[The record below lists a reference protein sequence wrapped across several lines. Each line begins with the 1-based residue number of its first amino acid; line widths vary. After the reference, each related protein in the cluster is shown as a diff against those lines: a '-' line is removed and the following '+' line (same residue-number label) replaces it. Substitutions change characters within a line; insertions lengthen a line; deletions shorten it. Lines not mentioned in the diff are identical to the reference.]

1 VGVGQGALGENL
13 MTPSFWKGRRVL
25 LTGHTGFKGAWA
37 AAMLSG
43 WGADVTGAA
52 LPAETDPNLWLLIR
66 DRVSIR
72 EIEVDL
78 RDTAATAAIFSACR
92 PEIVFHM
99 AAQAQVRSSY
109 SDPVGTFAS
118 NVMGTVNLLD
128 ALRGVSGVKTVL
140 VTTSDKVYANPEDG
154 TLFNET
160 SALGGSDPYSAS
172 KAACEIVV
180 KSFAESFFIPAGV
193 PLATA
198 RGGNVIGGGDFSSDR
213 LVPDLY
219 RAALAGA
226 AVELRYPGAHRPW
239 QHVLDCLSGYFTYLE
254 HLSAQ
259 KTAGPATLNFGPSS
273 EEIFSVA
280 QVADAVGARLGNAH
294 PWEQAQGKFAPEKQA
309 LRLTAAL
316 AAKKLGWHPRL
327 DLATTIDWTA
337 DWYARFVRREDPLAL
352 VQAQIAAFSA
362 LG

>member
-1 VGVGQGALGENL
+1 L
-13 MTPSFWKGRRVL
+13 TPSFWKGRRVL

-43 WGADVTGAA
+43 WGAKVTGVSLA
-52 LPAETDPNLWLLIR
+52 PQTDPNLWLLIR
-66 DRVSIR
+66 DRVHIE

-78 RDTAATAAIFSACR
+78 RDTAATAAILRISQ
-92 PEIVFHM
+92 PEVVLHM

-109 SDPVGTFAS
+109 ADPVETFAS

-128 ALRGVSGVKTVL
+128 ALRGVPGVKAVL
-140 VTTSDKVYANPEDG
+140 VVTSDKVYANPEDG
-154 TLFNET
+154 TLFSET
-160 SALGGSDPYSAS
+160 NRLGGSDPYSAS
-172 KAACEIVV
+172 KAAAEIAV
-180 KSFAESFFIPAGV
+180 KAFSESFFIPAGV

-239 QHVLDCLSGYFTYLE
+239 QHVLDCLSGYFAYLE

-259 KTAGPATLNFGPSS
+259 KIADPAALNFGPSS
-273 EEIFSVA
+273 DEIFTVA
-280 QVADAVGARLGNAH
+280 QIAAAVGERLGNAH
-294 PWEQAQGKFAPEKQA
+294 LWRRSEGSFAPEKQA
-309 LRLTAAL
+309 LRLSVAL
-316 AAKKLGWHPRL
+316 ATERLGWQPRL
-327 DLATTIDWTA
+327 NLAATIDWTA
-337 DWYARFVRREDPLAL
+337 GWYARFTQGEDSLAL
-352 VQAQIAAFSA
+352 MRAQINDFLNLS
-362 LG
+362 